1 MITLDGI
8 NGQIFNIGSVK
19 EISIF
24 ELAKLIKNLCN
35 SSSEI
40 VFTDAREDDPQRR
53 SADIN
58 KAKRLLNWEP
68 NSALE
73 FGLKKTI
80 EWMRGVIE

>member
-1 MITLDGI
+1 MITLEGI

-24 ELAKLIKNLCN
+24 DLAKLIKTLSN

-53 SADIN
+53 SADIS
-58 KAKRLLNWEP
+58 KAKSLLKWEP
-68 NSALE
+68 HSSLE

-80 EWMRGVIE
+80 EWMREVIE